1 MCILC
6 ENNRL
11 RPPPM
16 SVRLKVVCPS
26 AFGGIVR
33 QGHAAVAI
41 YASRPLLACVT
52 VAQFAIE
59 DSCVLIFSAT
69 ERESNN
75 IVTHRLP
82 STTDMGNDENYY
94 DCYNF
99 IPGPEV
105 NVAAHDYCS
114 KHLNRDRKN

>member
-11 RPPPM
+11 PPPM

-41 YASRPLLACVT
+41 QSRPLLACVT

-59 DSCVLIFSAT
+59 DSCVLIFPAT

-75 IVTHRLP
+75 IVTHRPP
-82 STTDMGNDENYY
+82 SATDTGNNERYFNYW
-94 DCYNF
+94 F
-99 IPGPEV
+99 FSRLAV
-105 NVAAHDYCS
+105 NVPAQDYYS
-114 KHLNRDRKN
+114 SEYY